1 MAAPPLTGN
10 WASVNANANQFS
22 GALKWGT
29 GINPVHSIYGEGSPL
44 RGTGREPGP
53 TESDFEPEGV
63 PPELINPERYGY
75 CMEDVLPLGH
85 YPDSP
90 PPVGEETSVIRDD
103 IEMYPPWGQV
113 HPSSGTVFR
122 TISAGAEVYRHTPVS
137 FPTETVSE
145 GWENKTTLYVGDAET
160 SDPSQYEMQTSMR
173 QVNPPEGRNNAL
185 AVARGT
191 DDPRDN
197 IVTRLTGMKR
207 KPWSEGER
215 LQDMFPY
222 QQDMKVRPF
231 WYRTAGTGFEENM
244 RVNDM
249 YVSDPIQ
256 RDPPPD
262 PFLGD
267 LETSADVYR
276 NEEYGYTTEDTGY

>member
-10 WASVNANANQFS
+10 WSAVNANANQYA

-29 GINPVHSIYGEGSPL
+29 GINPVHSIYGEGPPL

-53 TESDFEPEGV
+53 EEAEYDPEGV

-85 YPDSP
+85 YPGAP
-90 PPVGEETSVIRDD
+90 PEVGTETSVMRDEIRT
-103 IEMYPPWGQV
+103 YPAWGPLL
-113 HPSSGTVFR
+113 PSSGTVFR
-122 TISAGAEVYRHTPVS
+122 NIQAGAEVYRHTPVS
-137 FPTETVSE
+137 FPTETVTE
-145 GWENKTTLYVGDAET
+145 GWENKTVTYVNDAEV

-185 AVARGT
+185 AVGRGT
-191 DDPRDN
+191 DDARDK
-197 IVTRLTGMKR
+197 IMTRLTGMKR

-215 LQDMFPY
+215 NEDMFPF
-222 QQDMKVRPF
+222 QQDTKIRPF
-231 WYRTAGTGFEENM
+231 WYRTAGTGRAAEME
-244 RVNDM
+244 VNDM

-262 PFLGD
+262 PYLGD
-267 LETSADVYR
+267 LETAQDVYA
-276 NEEYGYTTEDTGY
+276 NEQYGYTTEDVGY